1 MCKLMG
7 ITGRKRKL
15 TIEERNNWRNY
26 CKAGGLAL
34 DRSRDGSFLVT
45 GRRAL

>member
-1 MCKLMG
+1 MG

-15 TIEERNNWRNY
+15 TIQERNNYRVQS
-26 CKAGGLAL
+26 KAGGLAFN
-34 DRSRDGSFLVT
+34 RSRNGSFLVT